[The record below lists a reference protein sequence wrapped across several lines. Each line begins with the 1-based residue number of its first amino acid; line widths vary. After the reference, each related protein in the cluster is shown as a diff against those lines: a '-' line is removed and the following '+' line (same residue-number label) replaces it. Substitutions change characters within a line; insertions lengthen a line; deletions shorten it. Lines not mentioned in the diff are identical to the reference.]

1 MTGLYLH
8 IPFCE
13 RKCSYCDFY
22 SIERTDMMGRFVDRL
37 CAEITMRPSA
47 DTFTSVFFGGGTPSL
62 LSPEQLDRIV
72 RVIRDTYAIAS
83 DAEWTMECNPGTV
96 TDASLA
102 AYRASGI
109 NRLSFGVQSFN
120 ENELQFLQRI
130 HSADDADAAMRLAR
144 AAEFDNVNMDLMF
157 ALPPQTMESWTYSI
171 ERMLALR
178 PDHISA
184 YSLIF
189 EPGTPLFTQ
198 LKKGLVKPH
207 AEELDADMYAY
218 VMQRLRDAGY
228 VQYEVSN
235 FALPGKQCRHNLT
248 YWHAEPYLSVGP
260 SAHGYLNGT
269 RYWNLSNLRSWSQ
282 RIDEGALPVANE
294 ETLTSVERLHERL
307 FLEFRADGI
316 RLDRLQREFAVD
328 LPSVLGEQLRWWLEE
343 GLVVLKNNVL
353 SLTQRGYQVC
363 DELSLRMIESA
374 EVEPAVTADQNPAQA
389 KEGSA

>member
-37 CAEITMRPSA
+37 CAEIAMRPSS

-62 LSPEQLDRIV
+62 LSPEQLARIV
-72 RVIRDTYAIAS
+72 GVIRDHYSFAP

-96 TDASLA
+96 TKESLS
-102 AYRASGI
+102 AYRAIGI

-130 HSADDADAAMRLAR
+130 HSADDAVAAMRMAR
-144 AAEFDNVNMDLMF
+144 AAGFDNVNMDLMF
-157 ALPPQTMESWTYSI
+157 ALPPQTLESWQHSV
-171 ERMLALR
+171 ERMLELC

-189 EPGTPLFTQ
+189 EPGTPLYTQ

-235 FALPGKQCRHNLT
+235 FALPGKRCRHNLT

-294 ETLTSVERLHERL
+294 ETLSKTDRLHERL
-307 FLEFRADGI
+307 FLEFRADGVQ
-316 RLDRLQREFAVD
+316 LDRLRSDFAVN
-328 LPSVLGEQLRWWLEE
+328 LPAMLGEQLQWWLSE
-343 GLVVLKNNVL
+343 GLVTLHHDVLA
-353 SLTQRGYQVC
+353 LTQRGYQVC
-363 DELSLRMIESA
+363 DELSLRLIESA
-374 EVEPAVTADQNPAQA
+374 SVTQ
-389 KEGSA
+389 